1 MDAKDLELLQA
12 SFRRWDDERSTSGR
26 LPPKPVVLHC
36 ADGEVIVADVLLV
49 SEEDQDIIFDVV
61 STNRPDASRIGAACL
76 LPFSEVSSVEP
87 WQNQDK

>member
-12 SFRRWDDERSTSGR
+12 SFSAMGRRAQHQWPVAAKTRRSP
-26 LPPKPVVLHC
+26 L

-61 STNRPDASRIGAACL
+61 STNRPDASRIGCMSHTL
-76 LPFSEVSSVEP
+76 
-87 WQNQDK
+87 